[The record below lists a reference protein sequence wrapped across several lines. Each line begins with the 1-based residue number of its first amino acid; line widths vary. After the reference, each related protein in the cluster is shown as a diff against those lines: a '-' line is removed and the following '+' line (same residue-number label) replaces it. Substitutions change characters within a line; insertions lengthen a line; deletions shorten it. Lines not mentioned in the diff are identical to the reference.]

1 MKKTEDFIS
10 THIIQPYGRRMII
23 VTPTSV
29 EDIKKM
35 EQKWKLTNETD
46 QLAGVYTV
54 EDEGWNS
61 ILVMFNMCLDQTVTY
76 GMLAHE
82 ALHIVDD
89 VFHIIGHSYNVE
101 NNEPGTYLI
110 EWVVNTI
117 IDHFLERKLMEELT
131 TQTKIKPIDKN
142 SI

>member
-89 VFHIIGHSYNVE
+89 VFHTIGHSYNVE